1 MLTHCPPFDILYLS
15 GARDSKPQGKLLLY
29 PASTLANLLIPPC
42 WAEKGDYNMYI
53 AKLYSNMATP
63 VSIISYTSHQNIL
76 DVKRYAISVASD
88 FDIPGYDAIH
98 RIEIYA
104 DDALVDTIVC

>member
-1 MLTHCPPFDILYLS
+1 M
-15 GARDSKPQGKLLLY
+15 DSKPQGKLLFY
-29 PASTLANLLIPPC
+29 PASTLTNLLIPPC

-53 AKLYSNMATP
+53 AKLYSNVATP
-63 VSIISYTSHQNIL
+63 VSIISINAKNIL
-76 DVKRYAISVASD
+76 DAKRYAISVASD

-104 DDALVDTIVC
+104 NDALVDTIVC

>member
-1 MLTHCPPFDILYLS
+1 
-15 GARDSKPQGKLLLY
+15 
-29 PASTLANLLIPPC
+29 
-42 WAEKGDYNMYI
+42 MYI
-53 AKLYSNMATP
+53 AKLFSTATTP
-63 VSIISYTSHQNIL
+63 VSIISINAKNIL

-98 RIEIYA
+98 KIKIYA